1 MVTSGYNAP
10 AFGDLNDDG
19 QSDLLVGVIGGA
31 YDPNRTTIANLLYL
45 TRDGAGQYR
54 ERTRQLLP
62 MIDVGSESMP
72 ALVDLDG
79 DGDLDLLLANK
90 IDPAD
95 RKTSRVYRFENVGD
109 AKHPS
114 VPAARARW
122 ISAGCIT
129 MPRPSAT
136 STATASSTS

>member
-19 QSDLLVGVIGGA
+19 RSDLLVGVIGGA

-62 MIDVGSESMP
+62 MVDVGSESMP
-72 ALVDLDG
+72 VLVDLDG

-95 RKTSRVYRFENVGD
+95 RKTSRVYRFENVETRSIPHCDWPG
-109 AKHPS
+109 
-114 VPAARARW
+114 RW
-122 ISAGCIT
+122 TFGGCT
-129 MPRPSAT
+129 TTPLRSAT
-136 STATASSTS
+136 LMATGSSTS